1 MVLCILNNKLL
12 AGTKFYTLDF
22 DFFPLSELT
31 KKSWFWTLILTLKRD
46 YRLNFPYIGDKLKWV
61 CTFKKK
67 KDESGRDLG
76 RIVTQRTKS
85 LPSVSPRYLSRSL
98 KDNSFLRILASSLF
112 LQYTVNSTLFFF
124 ITIFTVNGYPSFF
137 LRCND
142 WDTPSRPRKFHVR
155 ECVIIN
161 WKEGW
166 KIGWGS

>member
-12 AGTKFYTLDF
+12 AGTKFYTLGS

-46 YRLNFPYIGDKLKWV
+46 YTLNFPYIGDKLKWD
-61 CTFKKK
+61 CTLKKK

-98 KDNSFLRILASSLF
+98 KDNNFLRILASSLF
-112 LQYTVNSTLFFF
+112 LQYTVNSTLLF
-124 ITIFTVNGYPSFF
+124 SLLF
-137 LRCND
+137 LRLMV
-142 WDTPSRPRKFHVR
+142 TPLFFSPLQRLGHSLSSKKSPR
-155 ECVIIN
+155 
-161 WKEGW
+161 
-166 KIGWGS
+166 